1 MGKKKKHEEH
11 ENLERWL
18 VSYADFITLLFA
30 TFTALYAL
38 SVADLAKMK
47 DVAQSI
53 RDGFQSQSLISGIN
67 SIIQGKSA
75 PSANTNPMSKE
86 TGEGEGLLGKH
97 DSLTMTK
104 GDTKKTKNAVKN
116 LKKTVT
122 AVNAAIQGLKGK
134 SGGGGNDPSLKT
146 PGVELSV
153 QERGIR
159 ISFDSSLLFDPGSA
173 SLKKEAMVALGGLAP
188 ELYDMSKTNFIHI
201 EGHTDNTPISTGTY
215 PSNWELSSA
224 RASSVVR
231 FLIGKHNFDAT
242 HMAAV
247 GYADTRA
254 LTTNTT
260 PQGRAKNRRID
271 IILYSYEAGRNVDVR
286 GQYFNEETLVKSED
300 GEGKYSAPTPVQSHV
315 IEAKDSQGVATP
327 INHDKTDPTQPPR
340 IQPIKP
346 INPISGHKREAF
358 DPLKS
363 SSGKPSSGKPS
374 SGKPAEEQHAASSKS
389 GTTHEPVTQ
398 SSSSTNKPSASNTSS
413 VKPQT
418 PTGNVSVKPAA
429 GKAKAKLI
437 QARDEE

>member
-116 LKKTVT
+116 LKKTVS

-134 SGGGGNDPSLKT
+134 SGGGGNDPKLKT

-173 SLKKEAMVALGGLAP
+173 LLKKEAMVALGGLAP

-231 FLIGKHNFDAT
+231 YLVGKHNFDAT

-254 LTTNTT
+254 LTTNAT

-315 IEAKDSQGVATP
+315 IEAKDSQGVTLP
-327 INHDKTDPTQPPR
+327 STHDRTDPTQPPR

-346 INPISGHKREAF
+346 INPIPGQKREAF
-358 DPLKS
+358 DPLKPTSVKS
-363 SSGKPSSGKPS
+363 SSEKPASA
-374 SGKPAEEQHAASSKS
+374 KPAEEKHAAVAKSTTVHETHTPSSPAIS
-389 GTTHEPVTQ
+389 
-398 SSSSTNKPSASNTSS
+398 KPSSIQPQTSS
-413 VKPQT
+413 
-418 PTGNVSVKPAA
+418 GNVTDKPTSA
-429 GKAKAKLI
+429 KAKAKLI
-437 QARDEE
+437 HARDEE